1 MIYNRTHKDNKIR
14 YSINMFMLTAAKTG
28 LAILR
33 ISIQLQIPKDFFK
46 GNTSMLIRI
55 KLITLLQISCDL
67 DLNF

>member
-1 MIYNRTHKDNKIR
+1 
-14 YSINMFMLTAAKTG
+14 MFMLTAAKTG